1 MKIENV
7 TTSWMFVSSKM
18 KNVTT
23 SWLLVITKSEY
34 VIASQLL
41 AGSKLE
47 NVITT
52 TIFSVHNRTFLT
64 KHYFPLYPQPK
75 TAAVK
80 FQPKFSS
87 IFYDAEEN
95 LAAKPLLTHKKTQGK
110 VPWVFNYFYLLS
122 IFCWFFF
129 SRFFFSRFF
138 IFCWCFLFCRL
149 FAFSRSFFRSFFW
162 CCILWS
168 FCRFFLLW
176 HVSSHSAD

>member
-1 MKIENV
+1 MSARGHENG
-7 TTSWMFVSSKM
+7 KRDRE
-18 KNVTT
+18 
-23 SWLLVITKSEY
+23 LVAHE
-34 VIASQLL
+34 
-41 AGSKLE
+41 LE
-47 NVITT
+47 TRKRDHDSGFQCTQPNFPAPNI
-52 TIFSVHNRTFLT
+52 I
-64 KHYFPLYPQPK
+64 FPLYPPPK

-129 SRFFFSRFF
+129 CWFFFSRFF
-138 IFCWCFLFCRL
+138 VFCWCFLFCRL